1 MMNKNKR
8 QVKALSVS
16 SSKTEKGMKK
26 LRANMDRYFDK
37 LDERWRELPLRKQH
51 QYTLYFFVG
60 YLLLTVAVIGKVMY
74 DTSKSGNG
82 MVIEHIENP
91 VLKKTESPARL
102 QDTLSTILKKKIYE
116 RK

>member
-1 MMNKNKR
+1 
-8 QVKALSVS
+8 
-16 SSKTEKGMKK
+16 
-26 LRANMDRYFDK
+26 MDRYFDK
-37 LDERWRELPLRKQH
+37 LDERWRALPLRKQH

-74 DTSKSGNG
+74 DTSKSGND

-91 VLKKTESPARL
+91 VLKSKNPVRL
-102 QDTLSTILKKKIYE
+102 RDSVSTILKNQIYE